1 MSNCAYIF
9 LDESGNFDFSPS
21 GTRYL
26 VLTSV
31 GMCRPFPASDRLDDY
46 KYECIEQG
54 TDIECFHCYHD
65 RKNVRKAVFDVIAA
79 HLDDLRIH
87 CLVVEKA
94 KTDPALRETSRLYK
108 WMLGYL
114 LRRAL
119 SGELH
124 AGADEVIVITDTI
137 PVSKK
142 RKAIEKSI
150 QLAAARKQLP
160 KLKYRILHH
169 QSRSHYGLQ
178 IADYCCWAV
187 FRKWQ
192 RGEHS
197 WYDRIRPAMRGEF
210 LRVKEES

>member
-1 MSNCAYIF
+1 MTHSAYIF
-9 LDESGNFDFSPS
+9 LDESGNFDFSAS

-31 GMCRPFPASDRLDDY
+31 GMRRPFPASDRLDDY

-54 TDIECFHCYHD
+54 TDIEYFHCYDD
-65 RKNVRKAVFDVIAA
+65 RKNVRNAVFDVIAA
-79 HLDDLRIH
+79 HLDSLRIH

-94 KTDPALRETSRLYK
+94 ITDPALRETARLYP
-108 WMLGYL
+108 WMLGCL

-119 SGELH
+119 HAELH

-137 PVSKK
+137 PVNKK
-142 RKAIEKSI
+142 RKAVEKSI

-169 QSRSHYGLQ
+169 QSRSHCGLQ
-178 IADYCCWAV
+178 IADYCCWAI

-192 RGEHS
+192 TGEHT
-197 WYDRIRPAMRGEF
+197 WYDRIRPAVRGEF
-210 LRVKEES
+210 LRVKKER